1 MDTAF
6 GTGGYMIEPIVV
18 LTLILALLFYG
29 ISRINYVI
37 DDQYLQ
43 VRLGPIL
50 LRKVAI
56 DDIGD
61 VRMGSR
67 NWSENWTNTIY
78 PPTIS
83 RKGVTVYRKSGRFK
97 RVVLTPDDPA
107 EFVEKIKMHPRFVRS
122 EV

>member
-1 MDTAF
+1 MV
-6 GTGGYMIEPIVV
+6 EPIIV
-18 LTLILALLFYG
+18 LTLILALLFCG
-29 ISRINYVI
+29 ISRLNYVI
-37 DDQYLQ
+37 DDQYLR
-43 VRLGPIL
+43 VRLGPIP

-67 NWSENWTNTIY
+67 HWSESWTNTIY

-107 EFVEKIKMHPRFVRS
+107 VFIETVKMHPRFVRS

>member
-1 MDTAF
+1 ML
-6 GTGGYMIEPIVV
+6 EPTLV
-18 LTLILALLFYG
+18 LILMLALLFYG
-29 ISRINYVI
+29 ISRLNYVI
-37 DDQYLQ
+37 DDEYLR
-43 VRLGPIL
+43 VRLGPIP

-56 DDIGD
+56 DDIAD

-67 NWSENWTNTIY
+67 HWSESWTNTIY

-107 EFVEKIKMHPRFVRS
+107 VFIEDIKMHPRFIRS
-122 EV
+122 GA

>member
-1 MDTAF
+1 MVEQ
-6 GTGGYMIEPIVV
+6 ILPVIIIV
-18 LTLILALLFYG
+18 ALLFYG
-29 ISRINYVI
+29 ISRLNYVI
-37 DDQYLQ
+37 DEQYLR
-43 VRLGPIL
+43 VRLGPIP

-56 DDIGD
+56 DDIDD

-67 NWSENWTNTIY
+67 HWSESWTNTIY

-107 EFVEKIKMHPRFVRS
+107 GFIEKIKMHPRFVRS

>member
-1 MDTAF
+1 
-6 GTGGYMIEPIVV
+6 MIEPIIV
-18 LTLILALLFYG
+18 LTLLIALLFYG

-37 DDQYLQ
+37 DDQYLR
-43 VRLGPIL
+43 VRLGPIP
-50 LRKVAI
+50 LRNVAI

-67 NWSENWTNTIY
+67 HWSESWTNTIY

-83 RKGVTVYRKSGRFK
+83 RKGVTIYRKSGRFK
-97 RVVLTPDDPA
+97 RVVLTPDEPA
-107 EFVEKIKMHPRFVRS
+107 AFMEKVKMHPRFVPS

>member
-1 MDTAF
+1 
-6 GTGGYMIEPIVV
+6 MIEPIVV

-50 LRKVAI
+50 LRKVAM
-56 DDIGD
+56 DDIAD

-97 RVVLTPDDPA
+97 RVVLTPDDPSV
-107 EFVEKIKMHPRFVRS
+107 FIKKIKMHPRFVERETWKTEETS
-122 EV
+122 